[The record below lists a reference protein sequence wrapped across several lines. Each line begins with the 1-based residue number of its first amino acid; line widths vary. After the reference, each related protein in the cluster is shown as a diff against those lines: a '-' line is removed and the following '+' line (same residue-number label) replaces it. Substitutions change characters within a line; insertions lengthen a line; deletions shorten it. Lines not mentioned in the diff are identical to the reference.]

1 MEAEI
6 KIQLL
11 SGNQLSYVGL
21 NEFIS
26 LISSKIKNN
35 NSFSVLT
42 PQQDANQFMK
52 IHEVCDLL
60 RISKPTIYAWVEKGV
75 LAPIKIQGRVY
86 YNREDV
92 LMLLETNKKG

>member
-26 LISSKIKNN
+26 LISTKVMSN

-42 PQQDANQFMK
+42 PQQETNQFMK
-52 IHEVCDLL
+52 IHEVCNLL
-60 RISKPTIYAWVEKGV
+60 RISKPTIYSWCEKGV
-75 LAPIKIQGRVY
+75 LTRIKIQGRVY

-92 LMLLETNKKG
+92 LKLLETNNKG

>member
-11 SGNQLSYVGL
+11 NGNQLSYVGL

-35 NSFSVLT
+35 NSYSVLT
-42 PQQDANQFMK
+42 SQQELKQFMK
-52 IHEVCDLL
+52 IEEVCELL
-60 RISKPTIYAWVEKGV
+60 RISKPTIYSWCDKGV
-75 LAPIKIQGRVY
+75 LTRIKIQGRVY
-86 YNREDV
+86 YNRDV
-92 LMLLETNKKG
+92 VLKLLETNKKG

>member
-11 SGNQLSYVGL
+11 NGNQLSYVGL

-35 NSFSVLT
+35 NSFSVLSS
-42 PQQDANQFMK
+42 QQDSNQFMK
-52 IHEVCDLL
+52 IQEVCNLL
-60 RISKPTIYAWVEKGV
+60 RISKPTIYNWIEKGV
-75 LAPIKIQGRVY
+75 LTPIKIQGRVY

-92 LMLLETNKKG
+92 LKLLETNKKG

>member
-11 SGNQLSYVGL
+11 NGNQLSYVGL

-26 LISSKIKNN
+26 LISLKIKNS

-42 PQQDANQFMK
+42 PQHDANQFMK
-52 IHEVCDLL
+52 IQEVCNLL
-60 RISKPTIYAWVEKGV
+60 RISKPTIYNWIEKGI
-75 LAPIKIQGRVY
+75 LTPIKIQGRVY

-92 LMLLETNKKG
+92 LKLLETNKKG

>member
-11 SGNQLSYVGL
+11 NGNQLSYVGL

-35 NSFSVLT
+35 NSFSILT
-42 PQQDANQFMK
+42 NQQEANQFMK
-52 IHEVCDLL
+52 IQEVCNLL
-60 RISKPTIYAWVEKGV
+60 RISKPTIYAWIEKGV
-75 LAPIKIQGRVY
+75 LVPIKIQGRVY

-92 LMLLETNKKG
+92 LKLLETNKKG

>member
-11 SGNQLSYVGL
+11 NGSQLSYIGL

-26 LISSKIKNN
+26 LISSKIKNH

-42 PQQDANQFMK
+42 PQQGNQFMK

-60 RISKPTIYAWVEKGV
+60 RISKPTIYSWCEKGV
-75 LAPIKIQGRVY
+75 LTPIKIQGRVY

-92 LMLLETNKKG
+92 LKLLETNKKG

>member
-11 SGNQLSYVGL
+11 NGNQLSYVGL

-35 NSFSVLT
+35 NSFSILT
-42 PQQDANQFMK
+42 NQQDANQFMK
-52 IHEVCDLL
+52 IQEVCNLL
-60 RISKPTIYAWVEKGV
+60 RISKPTIYAWIEKGV
-75 LAPIKIQGRVY
+75 LVPIKIQGRVY

-92 LMLLETNKKG
+92 LKLLETNKKG